1 MTYPGVGE
9 LLLDLLTKL
18 KLPNEESEGD
28 STPSLLLLG
37 PPGAGK
43 TTLLRDIARLL
54 ADRRAPPILSHHGV
68 FQIMPFELGL

>member
-1 MTYPGVGE
+1 M
-9 LLLDLLTKL
+9 DLLAKL
-18 KLPNEESEGD
+18 ALPHDSAEGH

-54 ADRRAPPILSHHGV
+54 ADR
-68 FQIMPFELGL
+68 

>member
-1 MTYPGVGE
+1 VTLAGVGK
-9 LLLDLLTKL
+9 LVLDLLAKL
-18 KLPNEESEGD
+18 ALPYGDPDTEEH

-54 ADRRAPPILSHHGV
+54 ADRHEADRILKGPV
-68 FQIMPFELGL
+68 

>member
-1 MTYPGVGE
+1 MDLIAKLALPHGGPGS
-9 LLLDLLTKL
+9 
-18 KLPNEESEGD
+18 EEH

-54 ADRRAPPILSHHGV
+54 ADRCYNSMPYVLRPFWKLS
-68 FQIMPFELGL
+68 